1 MLRAGDLRQTGIVLG
16 HRVTTTVL
24 FFYLNK
30 AFLLIHITWMNLK
43 CVMLGEGS
51 QPQKVTYIGRFHL
64 YHVPEK
70 AKLKEQETDQ
80 WLPGVGGGGRCGIG
94 GAA

>member
-1 MLRAGDLRQTGIVLG
+1 MLRAGHPRQRGTVLG
-16 HRVTTTVL
+16 HGVTTTVL
-24 FFYLNK
+24 FFYLYK

-51 QPQKVTYIGRFHL
+51 QPQEVTCIGRLHL

-80 WLPGVGGGGRCGIG
+80 
-94 GAA
+94 